1 MTEQGAAGFTPGLP
15 IELRS
20 GFDDDAEVYQR
31 TRPVCPP
38 ELFDDLMRLARLS
51 PGDRVLEI
59 APGTG
64 QATVPLAERGLAIT
78 AVELG
83 ASLAAV
89 ARRRLARFPDVEVV
103 TSAFEDWQPT
113 DDNPWS
119 AVVVFSALHWIDPK
133 LRYTKPAALL
143 RPNSAFVVAGC
154 QWARPAVVHPFWT
167 EVQQEYR
174 AVGFRGAPP
183 PPPAEFEP
191 WHFPPQAAE
200 SGFEETASLRYPFQ
214 KTYSAEDY
222 LAQLATQS
230 GTRELGPE
238 KAAMFLDL
246 VRRRL
251 DVHGRPSLTA
261 TFVGY
266 LTVAFRRLR
275 PARCL
280 ALSLPQ
286 DVVASGRATATPATG
301 SVADQV
307 LARLKR

>member
-1 MTEQGAAGFTPGLP
+1 MEQWLAGLTPAAAIT
-15 IELRS
+15 LRG
-20 GFDDDAEVYQR
+20 GFDQDAEVYQR

-103 TSAFEDWQPT
+103 TSAFEDWQPA

-119 AVVVFSALHWIDPK
+119 AVIVFSALHWIDPK
-133 LRYTKPAALL
+133 VRYAKPAALL
-143 RPNSAFVVAGC
+143 RPGSAFVVAGC
-154 QWARPAVVHPFWT
+154 QWARPTVAHPFWT
-167 EVQQEYR
+167 EVQDDYQ
-174 AVGFRGAPP
+174 AAGFRGSSP
-183 PPPAEFEP
+183 PPPAELKP
-191 WHFPPQAAE
+191 WRFPPQAE
-200 SGFEETASLRYPFQ
+200 TGFDEIASLRYPFQ

-230 GTRELGPE
+230 GTKELGPE
-238 KAAMFLDL
+238 KAAKFLDL
-246 VRRRL
+246 VRHRL

-266 LTVAFRRLR
+266 LSIGIRR
-275 PARCL
+275 
-280 ALSLPQ
+280 
-286 DVVASGRATATPATG
+286 
-301 SVADQV
+301 
-307 LARLKR
+307 